1 MYKNTKGELIG
12 HGEDV
17 CVSILKDLYPE
28 AEIKTQ
34 FKFKDLMKGD
44 FVGSVT
50 ERQEKETLDIV
61 VFRENMMP
69 IVVRVQDKHH
79 SGSVTS
85 DRDKVQ
91 KKTLEWNDCIVVD
104 VQHYNCPNIFKDKN
118 NEESK
123 RELLEAF
130 SDADITDYSL

>member
-1 MYKNTKGELIG
+1 MYKNAKGEIIG

-17 CVSILKDLYPE
+17 CVSILRELYPE